1 MPVVA
6 FRSKAAGE
14 VIMFPDHV
22 KPIFEKAGL
31 VFHDRGAI
39 LAADLPKAIVAI
51 EHVIDELASLEVPPQ
66 DDDYDN
72 ESDEFDKPPAMIAP
86 VAIRTRFYPLISH
99 LKKAADKGVDV
110 HWEPY

>member
-39 LAADLPKAIVAI
+39 LAADLPKTIVAI
-51 EHVIDELASLEVPPQ
+51 ERVIDELAGLEVPQQ
-66 DDDYDN
+66 DDDYDDEIASVQMRC
-72 ESDEFDKPPAMIAP
+72 ESWFIF
-86 VAIRTRFYPLISH
+86 TT
-99 LKKAADKGVDV
+99 
-110 HWEPY
+110 